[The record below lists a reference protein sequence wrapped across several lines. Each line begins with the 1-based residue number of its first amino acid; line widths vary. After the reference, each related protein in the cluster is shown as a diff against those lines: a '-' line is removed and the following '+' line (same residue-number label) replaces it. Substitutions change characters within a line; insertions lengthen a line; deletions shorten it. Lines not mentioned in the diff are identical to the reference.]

1 MIKLKDLLTEQSMK
15 DTMLNWLTT
24 NKKAF
29 MDNLKRMGFN
39 PRGFAINQ
47 LGRNAKD
54 KTLGGVSI
62 LQNVTNNQAFNTVSG
77 APTKIMTGKNAL
89 ASSVTQSP
97 VVITA
102 QGKIKLNLPSGIKKG
117 RNFPVD
123 PMAGQMNVVQLCLNA
138 NTENIANYRVGG
150 NQITNIFASQ
160 DGKYNE
166 ATVARSSNLHLFS
179 TKEVATKTVPGKKA
193 TPDKTEII
201 PGAVFQPISIPG
213 GNFNS
218 NSAQLSNP
226 GRITRLIT
234 QRIQDMRQA
243 GVAFPAGIGQITII
257 SGTDSMPSNYGG
269 RGNQGL
275 AQDRAATIQQILIAQ
290 GIPQDQIT
298 INTSGVNAV
307 PPGTTSWANKSS
319 SQTRQQWIDAA
330 QPARTVQVTFA
341 GAQAPDGKKTTKGTP
356 GTPSKEVDA
365 PKKVTINHLEEFFKK

>member
-1 MIKLKDLLTEQSMK
+1 MK
-15 DTMLNWLTT
+15 DNMLNWLNTT
-24 NKKAF
+24 KKAF

-39 PRGFAINQ
+39 PNGFAINQ

-62 LQNVTNNQAFNTVSG
+62 LQNVTNNDAFDTLTG
-77 APTKIMTGKNAL
+77 KPKKIMTGKNAL

-179 TKEVATKTVPGKKA
+179 TKEVA
-193 TPDKTEII
+193 
-201 PGAVFQPISIPG
+201 S
-213 GNFNS
+213 
-218 NSAQLSNP
+218 
-226 GRITRLIT
+226 
-234 QRIQDMRQA
+234 
-243 GVAFPAGIGQITII
+243 
-257 SGTDSMPSNYGG
+257 
-269 RGNQGL
+269 
-275 AQDRAATIQQILIAQ
+275 
-290 GIPQDQIT
+290 
-298 INTSGVNAV
+298 
-307 PPGTTSWANKSS
+307 
-319 SQTRQQWIDAA
+319 
-330 QPARTVQVTFA
+330 RT
-341 GAQAPDGKKTTKGTP
+341 TP
-356 GTPSKEVDA
+356 GTPEKRKPGVNIPPINVGNEFDSNSDQLNNPAEVKARVQQAINIAAKGGISIPDMGVFMIA
-365 PKKVTINHLEEFFKK
+365 AGTDQQGDDEYNKKLAGRRANAVKNILLGLKVPESQIQINLDGVEKGDPPPGPGDDVEAWREKNKDYRFVTLSFPGLTTPDKVTPAKPAVTRDRPERVQINHMEVFIKK